1 VDSVLKKF
9 PKQLESVAST
19 VLGKVLGVSGT
30 FSQNIVN
37 KSPSATIFVASS
49 TKESGT
55 SELIA
60 LRTMYV
66 K

>member
-1 VDSVLKKF
+1 MDSVLKKL
-9 PKQLESVAST
+9 PKQLESVVST
-19 VLGKVLGVSGT
+19 FLGAVVAFSGT